1 MSIAE
6 PVLGEDASMRNL
18 LSRRALAPLV
28 LLAVLAG
35 GCSHDSGGD
44 SAGKAKPTTTT
55 TIRTLKADEVDASAS
70 EYCKAWADIRAVG
83 AAPLTGNEAK
93 DTEVRKTHYAKL
105 VPLAERLRKVAPAE
119 IAAAVDFAVK
129 QMHEIASSGSDQAS
143 VGAEAQKRQQE
154 LAKYALDHC
163 TKQPQ

>member
-70 EYCKAWADIRAVG
+70 EYCKAWADIRALG
-83 AAPLTGNEAK
+83 AAPLVGDPAK
-93 DTEVRKTHYAKL
+93 DTEVRKVHYAKL
-105 VPLAERLRKVAPAE
+105 VPLAEQLRKVAPAE
-119 IAAAVDFAVK
+119 IIPAVDVAVK
-129 QMHEIASSGSDQAS
+129 QVNEVAATGSDAPFQD
-143 VGAEAQKRQQE
+143 AEAQKRQQE